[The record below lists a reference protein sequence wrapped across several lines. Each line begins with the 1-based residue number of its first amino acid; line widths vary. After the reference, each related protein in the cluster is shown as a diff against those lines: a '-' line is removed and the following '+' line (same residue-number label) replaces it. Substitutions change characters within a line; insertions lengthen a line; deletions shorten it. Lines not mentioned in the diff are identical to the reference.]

1 MEITKSLHDDIVKI
15 QHELVTAIQ
24 NHQVLVLRQQV
35 SPTDSIRT
43 QIEEVQRHIICLG
56 ESQKILVARLR
67 NEVDP
72 RAIRASNKHKTPH
85 PPRPQERFNHR
96 GKSEDIARSLL
107 VKNAH
112 KDRSR
117 FKPTHRGGNDNA
129 GEQKASLPKGRHP
142 SIDSSSEENRTPC
155 ESPINGNSDNEKKGA
170 KRNSVQSRCQ
180 PAKRPKTTLQATPR
194 PSSPAKALDVLTSSS
209 EESLDSLVSQ
219 QPESENKVEFA
230 LALGLITQEVYSR
243 IIKKKSE
250 RRRRKVNTQH
260 HLYDDLWD
268 LTMLQK
274 RNSRVKEPVEYV
286 DDGSRDCGT
295 PLSDS
300 DSLCFVCR
308 NPGIGEQRECRVCQT
323 MCHVS
328 CVTGNICPAC
338 THQAPSSPLITEKK
352 KELEQLRLSN
362 KELHKSV
369 SKLRE
374 RANELSASLVQ
385 QTARVNQLVSE
396 EEKLLESIKI
406 IKDFIA
412 GVQNSPKLTS

>member
-35 SPTDSIRT
+35 SPSDSIRT

-56 ESQKILVARLR
+56 ESQKILVSRLR

-72 RAIRASNKHKTPH
+72 RVIRASNKHKTPH
-85 PPRPQERFNHR
+85 PPRPHDRFNHR
-96 GKSEDIARSLL
+96 GKSEDIARSIL

-112 KDRSR
+112 NKDRSL
-117 FKPTHRGGNDNA
+117 FKTTHHGENNKT
-129 GEQKASLPKGRHP
+129 GEQKALLPKGRQL
-142 SIDSSSEENRTPC
+142 SVDSSSEENRTPC

-170 KRNSVQSRCQ
+170 KRNSVESHCQ

-243 IIKKKSE
+243 MMKKKSE

-308 NPGIGEQRECRVCQT
+308 NPGMGETRECRVCQT

-338 THQAPSSPLITEKK
+338 THQAPSSPLIAATNR
-352 KELEQLRLSN
+352 Q
-362 KELHKSV
+362 
-369 SKLRE
+369 SKPTGFRRRE
-374 RANELSASLVQ
+374 AS
-385 QTARVNQLVSE
+385 
-396 EEKLLESIKI
+396 
-406 IKDFIA
+406 
-412 GVQNSPKLTS
+412 